1 MSSKALTK
9 YKCPLV
15 FRKGFNTSRFEPY
28 AGLFRL
34 LMNEIFDAYLLRPFD
49 EKFIFELV
57 MRV

>member
-1 MSSKALTK
+1 MNSSL
-9 YKCPLV
+9 
-15 FRKGFNTSRFEPY
+15 SRFEAH